1 MQHQPCKVSESN
13 DTRTMSYR
21 QARESESTR
30 YHPPSKPD
38 DFEIKSPFTRGN
50 LAMNKSY
57 QLSPETDISYV
68 GSGKPNMDNMFPS
81 LYDGLESGISAQ
93 YSTNSEW
100 ENRSSTSTSYSG
112 TKFIDISS
120 AQNEFS
126 SASIESRKSC
136 HSQNVDEEMEAEM
149 RKLRLEL
156 KQTMDMY
163 NTVCKEALSLQST
176 RHDMELNQWK
186 LEEKKRLE
194 EAQLAEEVALA
205 LVQREKANR
214 KAAIEAAEA
223 AQRIAEWE
231 SQKRRNTEQKAL
243 KEAKERKKASEA
255 RACDI
260 SYRKYTIEEIESATN
275 NFSISC
281 KIGEGGYGPVYKGEP
296 DHTPV
301 AIKALRPDAAQGQSQ
316 FQQEVKLLSGM
327 RHPNMVLLLGACPD
341 YGCLVYEYMANGS
354 LEDRIFKRGNTP
366 VIPWKLRFR
375 IAAEICTGLL
385 FLHQTKPE
393 PLVHRDLK
401 PANIL
406 LDHNYV
412 SKISDVGLA
421 RLVPSSVADS
431 ITQYHITSAAGT
443 FCYIDPEYQQ
453 TGMLGRK
460 SDVYSLGVML
470 LQLITAKSPMG
481 LTYHVE
487 KAIKEGT
494 FTETLDPAVPDWP
507 VEETLEFAKLAL
519 QCAQMK
525 RKDRPDLGKV
535 VLPEFNRLRAFAQDS
550 MNSVMPGGAK
560 ELLSRQDPISTR
572 QDVISDPNLPH
583 SGFDS

>member
-1 MQHQPCKVSESN
+1 
-13 DTRTMSYR
+13 
-21 QARESESTR
+21 
-30 YHPPSKPD
+30 
-38 DFEIKSPFTRGN
+38 
-50 LAMNKSY
+50 
-57 QLSPETDISYV
+57 
-68 GSGKPNMDNMFPS
+68 
-81 LYDGLESGISAQ
+81 
-93 YSTNSEW
+93 
-100 ENRSSTSTSYSG
+100 
-112 TKFIDISS
+112 
-120 AQNEFS
+120 
-126 SASIESRKSC
+126 
-136 HSQNVDEEMEAEM
+136 
-149 RKLRLEL
+149 
-156 KQTMDMY
+156 
-163 NTVCKEALSLQST
+163 
-176 RHDMELNQWK
+176 MELNQWK